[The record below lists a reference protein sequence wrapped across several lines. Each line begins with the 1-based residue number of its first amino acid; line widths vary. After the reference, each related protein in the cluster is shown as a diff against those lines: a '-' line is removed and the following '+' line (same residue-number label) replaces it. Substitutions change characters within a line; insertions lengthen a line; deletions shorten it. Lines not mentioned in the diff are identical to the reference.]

1 MSLFLSLQHHADAQD
16 TSEHTVLT
24 HVLCVLPYL
33 TFFRCPEH
41 GRAPMCS
48 PMSWT
53 SLSLSLRHCGDIQDT
68 SKHISARS
76 CPYFS
81 LFDTMRT
88 HRTRASTP
96 CSLVSCVS
104 FLISLS
110 LDAQNTG
117 EHISARSCP
126 YFFLR
131 HLADTQDMSEHTG
144 ARSCLVCPS
153 LSHFLWTPRTRASIN
168 VLAHVLD
175 VSNPVPSTPWGYPGH
190 ERAH

>member
-1 MSLFLSLQHHADAQD
+1 MSK
-16 TSEHTVLT
+16 HTVLAR
-24 HVLCVLPYL
+24 VLCVLPYL
-33 TFFRCPEH
+33 IFFGRPEH
-41 GRAPMCS
+41 GRVPMCS
-48 PMSWT
+48 PVSCT
-53 SLSLSLRHCGDIQDT
+53 SLTLSLRHCGDVQNT
-68 SKHISARS
+68 GEHRCARS
-76 CPYFS
+76 CPYSS

-88 HRTRASTP
+88 HRTRASTV

-104 FLISLS
+104 LSQFLWTPMSWTSLTLS
-110 LDAQNTG
+110 LRHRGDIQDTS

-153 LSHFLWTPRTRASIN
+153 LSHFLWTPSTRASIN

-175 VSNPVPSTPWGYPGH
+175 ISNPVPSTPWGHPGH
-190 ERAH
+190 E